1 MYPCSSCWIANLASG
16 GETIK
21 ATSRPRPAVWWRNT
35 ADENENNPGIS
46 YPSSYGPLG
55 GRHSVLGVAREPAA
69 RCPVRFGWRTPSCS
83 AAHCSACAPGFSINF
98 DDANEPSHG
107 AARSGFPSAPSSP
120 AVITQPNQP
129 AASPATSPAP
139 PTSPANAEQGQPPVL
154 SPTTPA
160 ARRITLPPENQM
172 SEADRRQIQKML
184 QGMKHYQGPINGKF
198 GPLTRAAI
206 RRYQDSIGAKS
217 TGYLTAEE
225 ATRLASTR

>member
-1 MYPCSSCWIANLASG
+1 MRMKTTLGSATLAVMALLVAGIAYWALRENPQLVAPSDSAGAPPVAPQPTAPPAPPGSQSTSTTPTSQATAPPAPASQSAS
-16 GETIK
+16 T
-21 ATSRPRPAVWWRNT
+21 APAP
-35 ADENENNPGIS
+35 EG
-46 YPSSYGPLG
+46 
-55 GRHSVLGVAREPAA
+55 
-69 RCPVRFGWRTPSCS
+69 
-83 AAHCSACAPGFSINF
+83 
-98 DDANEPSHG
+98 
-107 AARSGFPSAPSSP
+107 PSSP